1 MRYILYFL
9 FVSVGSL
16 SNIIIDKFLKYK
28 HFMLCVENACY
39 FVMVRFSLKKV
50 KKVRGTLVYRKK
62 ISFNG
67 LIGGA

>member
-28 HFMLCVENACY
+28 HFMLCVENAFY

-62 ISFNG
+62 N
-67 LIGGA
+67 LV